1 MEQAMRYVLLAFAG
15 IALGAIWL
23 NTSDNGQQL
32 QRKLMAHP
40 EEPGRLY

>member
-1 MEQAMRYVLLAFAG
+1 MRYVLLAFAG

-23 NTSDNGQQL
+23 NTSDHGQQL
-32 QRKLMAHP
+32 RRQMMAHP